1 MTSGD
6 VSAEAAGASSRRADG
21 RRVLARLARY
31 LRGEWRGLAAG
42 LGCALLTGPIPLGVG
57 RMISRFFE
65 SGTLDPATGATRWD
79 LPGATRVCF
88 MAAGLYTLLFVLRY
102 GQGWFL
108 ARTTQRVG
116 AALRRDIYSHLQGM
130 SLGYFHRKRTGALM
144 SVLTSDVQRLQGAAM
159 LLKDGV
165 AQPVVAAFILVRLV
179 MLSPMMT
186 LFALVVLP
194 LMGLAIQRI
203 SRRLRAVS
211 KEVQDR
217 AGELNALMEETLS
230 APRVV
235 QSFGAA
241 EREAARFGR
250 ENDRVLDATLRGVR
264 RTALLG
270 PTVDW
275 IGAMAVAFTLYA
287 GSRSG
292 IAAGTFVEFVFLSSQ
307 LANAVG
313 ALGNLRGATEEML
326 GAADRVF
333 AEVLDV
339 EPEIRDRPG
348 AVALPTPEGRIDFR
362 DVSFAYEAGEPV
374 LRGIDLT
381 VEPGWMVALVGAT
394 GAGKSTLA
402 DLVPRFHDPDSGAV
416 CIDGT
421 DVRDATLAS
430 LRRCIALVPQRTVL
444 FTGTLAENIAYGRP
458 EATRAEIEAV
468 ARAANAHDFIV
479 AKPLGYDT
487 PVGERGETLSGGQA
501 QRIAIARAL
510 LADPRILILD
520 EATSALD
527 AATERQVQE
536 ALGRLMHGRTTLV
549 IAHRLSTIADADRI
563 VVLDAGRVVEMGTWD
578 ELMARG
584 GRFAA
589 LVRARKGAEESDGA

>member
-1 MTSGD
+1 
-6 VSAEAAGASSRRADG
+6 A
-21 RRVLARLARY
+21 ARLARY
-31 LRGEWRGLAAG
+31 LRAEWRGLAAG
-42 LGCALLTGPIPLGVG
+42 LACALFTGPIPLGVG

-65 SGTLDPATGATRWD
+65 SGTVDPATGATRWD
-79 LPGATRVCF
+79 LERATLVCLG
-88 MAAGLYTLLFVLRY
+88 AAGLYTLLFVLRY

-108 ARTTQRVG
+108 ARTTQRIG
-116 AALRRDIYSHLQGM
+116 AALRRDVYAHLQGM

-144 SVLTSDVQRLQGAAM
+144 SVLTSDVLRLQGAAM

-165 AQPVVAAFILVRLV
+165 AQPVVATCILVRLV
-179 MLSPMMT
+179 VLSPSMT
-186 LFALVVLP
+186 LFALVVVP

-203 SRRLRAVS
+203 SRRLRAVA

-235 QSFGAA
+235 QSFGASD
-241 EREAARFGR
+241 REVARFAA
-250 ENDRVLDATLRGVR
+250 ENDRVLHATMRGVK

-313 ALGNLRGATEEML
+313 ALGNLRGASEEML

-348 AVALPTPEGRIDFR
+348 AVALEEPRGRIEFR
-362 DVSFAYEAGEPV
+362 GVSFGYVLDEPV

-381 VEPGWMVALVGAT
+381 VEPGSMVALVGAT

-402 DLVPRFHDPDSGAV
+402 DLVPRFHDPDVGAV
-416 CIDGT
+416 LVDGQ
-421 DVRDATLAS
+421 DVREVTLAS
-430 LRRCIALVPQRTVL
+430 LRRHIALVPQRTVL

-458 EATRAEIEAV
+458 DATDSEIEAA

-479 AKPLGYDT
+479 SKPLGYRT

-527 AATERQVQE
+527 AATERLVQE
-536 ALGRLMHGRTTLV
+536 ALGRLMRGRTTLV

-563 VVLDAGRVVEMGTWD
+563 VVLDHGCVVESGTWD
-578 ELMARG
+578 ELMRAG

-589 LVRARKGAEESDGA
+589 LVRAREQPETTGGA

>member
-1 MTSGD
+1 MRR
-6 VSAEAAGASSRRADG
+6 SSG
-21 RRVLARLARY
+21 RRVVSRLAGY
-31 LRGEWRGLAAG
+31 LRCEWRGLAAG

-57 RMISRFFE
+57 RMISGFFE
-65 SGTLDPATGATRWD
+65 SGTLDPATGDTRWD
-79 LPGATRVCF
+79 LDRATLVCVG
-88 MAAGLYTLLFVLRY
+88 AAGLYSLLFVLRY

-116 AALRRDIYSHLQGM
+116 AALRRDIYAHLLGM
-130 SLGYFHRKRTGALM
+130 SLTYYHRKRTGALM
-144 SVLTSDVQRLQGAAM
+144 STLTSDVQRLQGAAM

-165 AQPVVAAFILVRLV
+165 SQPVVAAFILGRLIF
-179 MLSPMMT
+179 LSPTMT
-186 LFALVVLP
+186 LFALVVVP
-194 LMGLAIQRI
+194 AMGLAIQRI
-203 SRRLRAVS
+203 SRRLRSVS
-211 KEVQDR
+211 KDVQDR
-217 AGELNALMEETLS
+217 AGELNALMDETLS

-235 QSFGAA
+235 QSFGAVD
-241 EREAARFGR
+241 REQARFAR
-250 ENDRVLDATLRGVR
+250 ENDRVLRATLRGVK

-313 ALGNLRGATEEML
+313 ALGNVRGAFEEML

-333 AEVLDV
+333 SEVLDV
-339 EPEIRDRPG
+339 ESEIQDAPG
-348 AVALPTPEGRIDFR
+348 AVEMPEPAGRIVFDN
-362 DVSFAYEAGEPV
+362 VHFAYEPGEPV
-374 LRGIDLT
+374 LAGIDFV
-381 VEPGWMVALVGAT
+381 VEPGTTVALVGAT

-402 DLVPRFHDPDSGAV
+402 DLVPRFHDPTSGMV
-416 CIDGT
+416 SIDGL
-421 DVRDATLAS
+421 DVRAATIAS
-430 LRRCIALVPQRTVL
+430 LRRRIALVPQRTVL
-444 FTGTLAENIAYGRP
+444 FTGSIAENIAYGRP
-458 EATRAEIEAV
+458 DASSEEIEAA
-468 ARAANAHDFIV
+468 ARAANAHEFIS
-479 AKPLGYDT
+479 AKPAGYAT

-527 AATERQVQE
+527 AATERLVQD
-536 ALGRLMHGRTTLV
+536 ALARLMRGRTTLV

-563 VVLDAGRVVEMGTWD
+563 VVLDRGRVVETGTWG
-578 ELMARG
+578 ELLAAG
-584 GRFAA
+584 GTFAA
-589 LVRARKGAEESDGA
+589 LVRARKTAEDPVDA